1 MRRSPATRVAG
12 ALATATSILALCS
25 SAFAYFSTTGA
36 GDATASVAKFSAPT
50 ISSAL
55 PAVGGTVALTW
66 TAVTAPDTGTV
77 TYAVI
82 RDGGEPAGN
91 CPTVS
96 SRGTGVTCTDSGLTV
111 GTHTY
116 TVTAKWRTWNSTSG
130 SSQAKVTV
138 GAATHFTIGAAS
150 ATPGA
155 GVADNL
161 TITALDENNSTV
173 TTYAGSHSLTFSG
186 ASSSPGGNA
195 PTVANSS
202 GTAIAFGSSTAIG
215 FTAGI
220 ATVVSS
226 TKNGVMK
233 LYKAG
238 TASVSVS
245 DGSIKSEVDLAVTV
259 ASGAAS
265 KITLGAA
272 SITPTA
278 GAADNLT
285 TTALDAYGNVATTY
299 AGSRSLTFSTASASP
314 SGEIPTITDS
324 SGAATAFGNPTAIVF
339 TAGVASVSGSSNGAM
354 KLYMS
359 GSTSLKVSDGTFT
372 SATITVTVAAATA
385 VKLSLGAASTTP
397 TAAASDNL
405 TITAFDT
412 YGNTAAAYTGAHNIT
427 FAGATASPS
436 GAAPTVANNSGTAV
450 PFGSATA
457 ISFTAGV
464 ATVVSS
470 TKNGVMK
477 LNKVETASVT
487 ATDGSISTPSGL
499 TITVSTGAAARLSL
513 THVTV
518 SAGSI
523 GASCFFTCAITGLG
537 NSGTV
542 KANVAVTD
550 SVGNPISELGTGH
563 AVKITATAGSTIA
576 GTPLAIPSTG
586 LAETATQFTYT
597 SKSNGSFSD
606 TITVATSEGTA
617 YTSATATTSK

>member
-1 MRRSPATRVAG
+1 MKPGLPAGIAG
-12 ALATATSILALCS
+12 AATAVALVVVLCG

-66 TAVTAPDTGTV
+66 TAVTAPGAGTV
-77 TYAVI
+77 AYAVI

-96 SRGTGVTCTDSGLTV
+96 SRGTSVTCTDSGLTV

-130 SSQAKVTV
+130 SAQAKVTV

-150 ATPGA
+150 TTPGA
-155 GVADNL
+155 GVGDNL
-161 TITALDENNSTV
+161 TITALDEKDSTV
-173 TTYAGSHSLTFSG
+173 TTYTGSHNLTFSG

-202 GTAIAFGSSTAIG
+202 GTAVAFGSATSIS
-215 FTAGI
+215 FTLGVASVI
-220 ATVVSS
+220 SS
-226 TKNGVMK
+226 TKNGLMK

-238 TASVSVS
+238 SASISVSE
-245 DGSIKSEVDLAVTV
+245 GSIKSEADIAVTV
-259 ASGAAS
+259 ASGTAA
-265 KITLGAA
+265 KIALGVA
-272 SITPTA
+272 STTPTA

-285 TTALDAYGNVATTY
+285 TTALDAYGNTATAYT
-299 AGSRSLTFSTASASP
+299 GSRSLTFSTASASP
-314 SGEIPTITDS
+314 SGEIPTVTDS
-324 SGAATAFGNPTAIVF
+324 SGAAIAFGNATAIEF
-339 TAGVASVSGSSNGAM
+339 SAGVASVSGSSNGAM
-354 KLYMS
+354 KLYKS

-372 SATITVTVAAATA
+372 SAVVTVTVAAATA
-385 VKLSLGAASTTP
+385 VKLSLSAASTTP
-397 TAAASDNL
+397 TAGAADNL
-405 TITAFDT
+405 TTTALDT
-412 YGNTAAAYTGAHNIT
+412 YGNTATAYTGTHNIT
-427 FAGATASPS
+427 FSGATVSPS
-436 GAAPTVANNSGTAV
+436 GAAPTVANSSGTAV
-450 PFGSATA
+450 PFGTATA
-457 ISFTAGV
+457 IAFTAGV

-477 LNKVETASVT
+477 LNQVETANVT
-487 ATDGSISTPSGL
+487 ATDGSISTSSGL
-499 TITVSTGAAARLSL
+499 AIAVVIGAAAKLSL

-523 GASCFFTCAITGLG
+523 GAGCFFTCAVTGLG

-550 SVGNPISELGTGH
+550 SVGNPISALGSGH
-563 AVKITATAGSTIA
+563 AVKITATTGSTIA
-576 GTPLAIPSTG
+576 GTPLAIPATG
-586 LAETATQFTYT
+586 VAETTAQFTYT
-597 SKSNGSFSD
+597 SKSSGSFTD
-606 TITVATSEGTA
+606 TITVATSEGTT
-617 YTSATATTSK
+617 YTSATATTSR

>member
-1 MRRSPATRVAG
+1 MRRILPAGIAGVATV
-12 ALATATSILALCS
+12 ATLAAVLCG
-25 SAFAYFSTTGA
+25 SAFAYFTTTGA
-36 GDATASVAKFSAPT
+36 GSATAGLPKLSAPT

-66 TAVTAPDTGTV
+66 TAVTPPGSGTV

-96 SRGTGVTCTDSGLTV
+96 SRGTGVTCTDSGLAV

-116 TVTAKWRTWNSTSG
+116 TVTAKWHTWNATSG
-130 SSQAKVTV
+130 SAQAKVTV
-138 GAATHFTIGAAS
+138 GAATHFTIDAAS
-150 ATPGA
+150 TTPGVS
-155 GVADNL
+155 VADNL
-161 TITALDENNSTV
+161 TITALDEKGSTV
-173 TTYAGSHSLTFSG
+173 TTYTGSHSLTFSG

-202 GTAIAFGSSTAIG
+202 GTAVAFGSATAIS

-220 ATVVSS
+220 ASVVSS

-238 TASVSVS
+238 PASVSVS
-245 DGSIKSEVDLAVTV
+245 DGSIESEVDLAVTV
-259 ASGAAS
+259 APGAAS

-272 SITPTA
+272 STTPTA

-285 TTALDAYGNVATTY
+285 TTALDAYGNTATTY
-299 AGSRSLTFSTASASP
+299 TGSRSLTFSTASPSP
-314 SGEIPTITDS
+314 SGEIPTVTDS
-324 SGAATAFGNPTAIVF
+324 SGAATAFGSATAIDF
-339 TAGVASVSGSSNGAM
+339 TSGVASVSGSSNGM
-354 KLYMS
+354 MNLYKS
-359 GSTSLKVSDGTFT
+359 GATSLKVSDGTFT
-372 SATITVTVAAATA
+372 SAVITVTVAAAPA
-385 VKLSLGAASTTP
+385 VKLSLSAASTTP
-397 TAAASDNL
+397 TAGAADNL
-405 TITAFDT
+405 TTTSLDT
-412 YGNTAAAYTGAHNIT
+412 YGNTATAYTGAHNIT
-427 FAGATASPS
+427 FSGATASPS
-436 GAAPTVANNSGTAV
+436 GAAPTVANSSGTAV
-450 PFGSATA
+450 PFGTATA

-477 LNKVETASVT
+477 LNKVETAGVT
-487 ATDGSISTPSGL
+487 ATDGSISTSSGL
-499 TITVSTGAAARLSL
+499 AIAVATGAAAKLSL

-523 GASCFFTCAITGLG
+523 GAGCFFTCAITGLG

-550 SVGNPISELGTGH
+550 SVGNPISALGTGH
-563 AVKITATAGSTIA
+563 AVKITATAGSTVV

-586 LAETATQFTYT
+586 VAETAGQFTYT
-597 SKSNGSFSD
+597 SKSNGAFTD

-617 YTSATATTSK
+617 YTSATATASR